1 MFVERNKMKTK
12 IINISIP
19 GSLLSDADKLAEKEY
34 RTRSDLFREALR
46 SYIMTRR
53 NLSLIYSYGSKQAK
67 EQKITP
73 ENLNR
78 KISEFRMRK

>member
-1 MFVERNKMKTK
+1 MKTK

-34 RTRSDLFREALR
+34 RTRSELFREALR
-46 SYIMTRR
+46 NYIAIRR
-53 NLSLIYSYGSKQAK
+53 NLSSIYSYGEEQARKQN
-67 EQKITP
+67 ITP

-78 KISEFRMRK
+78 KISSYRLQKWGLF